1 MIVKSGTPPEVIA
14 KLNAAINQALQSSSV
29 TQRYATDNAVAEI
42 GTPEQ
47 FGAFIAKEQARWR
60 EVVRKANVTID

>member
-1 MIVKSGTPPEVIA
+1 VKAGTPPEIV
-14 KLNAAINQALQSSSV
+14 KRLNAEINKALQSSQV

-60 EVVRKANVTID
+60 EVVRKAHITIE

>member
-1 MIVKSGTPPEVIA
+1 
-14 KLNAAINQALQSSSV
+14 V

-47 FGAFIAKEQARWR
+47 FGALIAREQARWR
-60 EVVRKANVTID
+60 DVVRKANITIE